1 MLWSACAGV
10 VLLGGCSGPVL
21 RHDGTSPTG
30 SGSFPDA
37 YESALVLMHHGDY
50 KAAIPV
56 LQEFAG
62 THPELAGPYINLG
75 IAYRETGDTDAAMA
89 AVNTAIELNPDNPV
103 AHLQRAILAREAG
116 DFQAALA
123 HRNLGILYDLYLQQ
137 SAKALVHYRRYLEL
151 VGNDDETVRGWVV
164 DIERRT
170 DSAHVSIAP

>member
-1 MLWSACAGV
+1 MA
-10 VLLGGCSGPVL
+10 P
-21 RHDGTSPTG
+21 RR
-30 SGSFPDA
+30 PDPDL
-37 YESALVLMHHGDY
+37 SRTRT
-50 KAAIPV
+50 V

-116 DFQAALA
+116 DFQAALDAYDRALTLRSDYALA